1 MEDHAAEALLQQRQ
15 EMCAAGWQ
23 HSLGR
28 MALRKLQQQ
37 KQAGQA
43 GRGRIQAESLR
54 QGEGS
59 SMEEE
64 CQKAKLWE

>member
-1 MEDHAAEALLQQRQ
+1 MPPSKVYRLL
-15 EMCAAGWQ
+15 
-23 HSLGR
+23 
-28 MALRKLQQQ
+28 KLQQQ

-64 CQKAKLWE
+64 CQKAKLWG